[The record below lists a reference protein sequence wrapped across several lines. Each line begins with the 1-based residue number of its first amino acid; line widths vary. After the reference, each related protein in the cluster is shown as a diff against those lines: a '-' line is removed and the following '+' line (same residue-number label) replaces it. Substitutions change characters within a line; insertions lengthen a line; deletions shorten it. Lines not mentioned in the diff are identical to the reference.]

1 MKEMNSLI
9 RLPLIIVLLL
19 AGTACT
25 TLDVTD
31 DPMLQTSGDPLVSLN
46 RGVYAFNNAADKAVL
61 KPAAKAYSTLV
72 PNPARRAV
80 GHFFSNLGEPLN
92 TLNNLL
98 QGKVDGALT
107 STYRF
112 AVNSTIGVFGLFD
125 VAKSYQVNRKYE
137 DFGQTLA
144 VWGVKPGPY
153 IVLPFL
159 GPSNLRDGI
168 GFTIDNFAFN
178 SAAVI
183 TDDSATRLGLTVLNV
198 VDVRSGLLGSV
209 DLLEN
214 QLDPYLFL
222 KEAYE
227 QTRLNSIYDG
237 NPPVR
242 SDDDLDF

>member
-9 RLPLIIVLLL
+9 RVSLIIFLLL
-19 AGTACT
+19 SCTACT
-25 TLDVTD
+25 TLDVAD
-31 DPMLQTSGDPLVSLN
+31 DPILQTSGDPLVGLN
-46 RGVYAFNNAADKAVL
+46 RGVYAFNNTADKAVL
-61 KPAAKAYSTLV
+61 KPVAKAYSTII
-72 PNPARRAV
+72 PNPARKAV

-92 TLNNLL
+92 ALNNLL

-125 VAKSYQVNRKYE
+125 VAKSYQVARKYE

-153 IVLPFL
+153 LVLPFL
-159 GPSNLRDGI
+159 GPSNLRDGF
-168 GFTIDNFAFN
+168 GFSVDNLSFN
-178 SAAVI
+178 SSAAI
-183 TDDSATRLGLTVLNV
+183 SDDSATRVGLTVLNV
-198 VDVRSGLLGSV
+198 IDVRSGLLVSV
-209 DLLEN
+209 DLIEH
-214 QLDPYLFL
+214 QLDPYIFL

>member
-31 DPMLQTSGDPLVSLN
+31 DPMLQTSGDPLVGLN
-46 RGVYAFNNAADKAVL
+46 RSVYAFNNAADKAVL

-209 DLLEN
+209 DLLEH